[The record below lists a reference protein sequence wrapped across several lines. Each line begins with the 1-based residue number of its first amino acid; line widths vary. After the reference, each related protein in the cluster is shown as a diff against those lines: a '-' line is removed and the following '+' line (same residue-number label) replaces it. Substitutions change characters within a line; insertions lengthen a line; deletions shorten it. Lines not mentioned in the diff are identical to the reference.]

1 MALLVNEAEIQ
12 LDKIPAVGD
21 IGTKVSLAIHD
32 AVLAG
37 GDATR
42 SAADVLHG
50 TWLGHPLHPVLTD
63 ITIGAWVL
71 GGVCDAVG
79 AATDSD
85 EVRKMGDRL
94 TEIGTAAAI
103 PTALTGLTD
112 FSTFPEPAAVPATIH
127 GAMNIVNI
135 ALYGLSVWE
144 RRRGNRRRGVA
155 YSATA
160 LGLSCI
166 SAWLGGVL
174 VYKHRVGVDHRDDFK
189 GPKRFTVVMGE
200 ADLPQRKPTKAEFD
214 GKPILLFRE
223 GEDVYA
229 IGATCSH
236 AGGPLDEGKMDGS
249 CVECP
254 WHHSVFDMRDGR
266 VVHGP
271 ATQAQPLFKA
281 RIRAGNIEIR
291 LERP

>member
-1 MALLVNEAEIQ
+1 MALLVNEAELK
-12 LDKIPAVGD
+12 LDDIPAVGAV
-21 IGTKVSLAIHD
+21 GTKVSLAIHD

-37 GDATR
+37 GEPAR
-42 SAADVLHG
+42 NAADLLHG

-79 AATDSD
+79 AAANSD
-85 EVRKMGDRL
+85 EARKMGDRL
-94 TEIGTAAAI
+94 TEIGVAASI

-127 GAMNIVNI
+127 GAMNLVNI
-135 ALYGLSVWE
+135 ALYGMSVWE
-144 RRRGNRRRGVA
+144 RRRGNRLRGVT
-155 YSATA
+155 YSAVA

-174 VYKHRVGVDHRDDFK
+174 VYKHRVGVDHRDEFK
-189 GPKRFTVVMGE
+189 GPKKYTPVMKE

-214 GKPILLFRE
+214 DKPVLLFRE
-223 GEDVYA
+223 GQSVYA

-236 AGGPLDEGKMDGS
+236 AGGPLDEGKMDGL
-249 CVECP
+249 CVQCP
-254 WHHSVFDMRDGR
+254 WHDSVFDMRDGR

-271 ATQAQPLFKA
+271 ATQAQPLFRA
-281 RIRAGNIEIR
+281 RIREGRVEIR